1 MAEFEKSEWIKSLHV
16 KDFVENADIY
26 ILERKR
32 LFSIMK
38 SFYNYFLKK
47 TIKNGKIKVL
57 DLGCGDG
64 ALTNE
69 LLKVDDRIEA
79 TLVDG
84 SSDMI
89 KNAQQRLKS
98 YEGLNYIH
106 KTFQELLE
114 NDILESDFN
123 FIVSSLA
130 IHHLSSE
137 GKESLFQYILHHLKV
152 GGFFLNVDVVRAPNE
167 TLEDWYRELWREW
180 IAKNELIIGSK
191 ESFQHI
197 PLQYKNNPDNYTER
211 LENQLNA
218 MKSVGFNQVDC
229 YYKYGIFSIFG
240 GKK

>member
-1 MAEFEKSEWIKSLHV
+1 MAEFEKSEWIESRHV
-16 KDFVENADIY
+16 KDFVEYADIY

-32 LFSIMK
+32 LFRIIK
-38 SFYNYFLKK
+38 SFYDYFLKNK
-47 TIKNGKIKVL
+47 IKNGQIKVL

-64 ALTNE
+64 VLTNE

-89 KNAQQRLKS
+89 KNARQRLKS
-98 YEGLNYIH
+98 YDSLNYIH
-106 KTFQELLE
+106 NTFQELLE
-114 NDILESDFN
+114 NNLLESDFN

-137 GKESLFQYILHHLKV
+137 GKESLFQYIHHHLKE

-167 TLEDWYRELWREW
+167 ALEEWYRQLWGEW
-180 IAKNELIIGSK
+180 IAENELKMRSK

-197 PLQYKNNPDNYTER
+197 PQQYKNNPDNYPER

-218 MKSVGFNQVDC
+218 LKSVGFNQVDC

>member
-1 MAEFEKSEWIKSLHV
+1 MADFEKSEWNKSRHAN
-16 KDFVENADIY
+16 DFVENADIY

-32 LFSIMK
+32 LFSIVK
-38 SFYNYFLKK
+38 SFYNYFLRNK
-47 TIKNGKIKVL
+47 IKNEHLKVL

-69 LLKVDDRIEA
+69 LLKADKKLEA

-84 SSDMI
+84 SLDMI
-89 KNAQQRLKS
+89 ENAQQRLKF
-98 YEGLNYIH
+98 YNGFNFIN

-114 NDILESDFN
+114 NDILENDYN
-123 FIVSSLA
+123 LIVSSLA

-137 GKESLFQYILHHLKV
+137 GKESLFQYIFHHLNE
-152 GGFFLNVDVVRAPNE
+152 GGFFLNIDVIRAP
-167 TLEDWYRELWREW
+167 TVALESWYRKLWTDW
-180 IAKNELIIGSK
+180 IIKNELKTGSK

-197 PLQYKNNPDNYTER
+197 PQQYKNNPDNYPDK
-211 LENQLNA
+211 LETQLNVL
-218 MKSVGFNQVDC
+218 KSIGFSQVDC

>member
-1 MAEFEKSEWIKSLHV
+1 MAEFEKSEWIESRHV

-26 ILERKR
+26 ILERKK

-38 SFYNYFLKK
+38 SFYNYFLKNK
-47 TIKNGKIKVL
+47 IKNGQIKVL

-69 LLKVDDRIEA
+69 LLKVDDQIKA

-84 SSDMI
+84 SSTMI
-89 KNAQQRLKS
+89 QNAQERLKS
-98 YEGLNYIH
+98 YDGLNYKH

-114 NDILESDFN
+114 NDILETDFN

-137 GKESLFQYILHHLKV
+137 SKESLFQYILHHLKE

-167 TLEDWYRELWREW
+167 ALEDWYRQLWGEW
-180 IAKNELIIGSK
+180 IAKNELKMGSK

-197 PLQYKNNPDNYTER
+197 PLQYKNNPDNYPER

-218 MKSVGFNQVDC
+218 LKSVGFNQVDC

>member
-1 MAEFEKSEWIKSLHV
+1 MTEFEKSEWIERQHV

-38 SFYNYFLKK
+38 SFYNYFLKNK
-47 TIKNGKIKVL
+47 NKNGQIKVL

-64 ALTNE
+64 ALINE

-84 SSDMI
+84 SYEMI
-89 KNAQQRLKS
+89 KNAKQRLKF
-98 YEGLNYIH
+98 YDGLNYIH
-106 KTFQELLE
+106 KTFQELIE
-114 NDILESDFN
+114 NDILDSNFN

-130 IHHLSSE
+130 IHHLSTE
-137 GKESLFQYILHHLKV
+137 GKESIFQYILHHLKD

-167 TLEDWYRELWREW
+167 ALEDWYRQLWKEW
-180 IAKNELIIGSK
+180 ISKNEVKVESK
-191 ESFQHI
+191 GSFQHI
-197 PLQYKNNPDNYTER
+197 PQQYKNNPDNYPEK

-218 MKSVGFNQVDC
+218 LKSVGFKQVDC
-229 YYKYGIFSIFG
+229 YYKYGIFAIFG

>member
-1 MAEFEKSEWIKSLHV
+1 MAEFEKSEWIESRHV
-16 KDFVENADIY
+16 KDFVEYADIY

-32 LFSIMK
+32 LFRIIK
-38 SFYNYFLKK
+38 SFYDYFLKNK
-47 TIKNGKIKVL
+47 IKNGQIKVL
-57 DLGCGDG
+57 DLGCGNG

-89 KNAQQRLKS
+89 KNARQRLKS
-98 YEGLNYIH
+98 YDSLNYIH
-106 KTFQELLE
+106 NTFQELLE
-114 NDILESDFN
+114 NNLLESDFN

-137 GKESLFQYILHHLKV
+137 GKESLFQYIHHHLKE

-167 TLEDWYRELWREW
+167 ALEEWYRQLWGEW
-180 IAKNELIIGSK
+180 IAENELKMRSK

-197 PLQYKNNPDNYTER
+197 PQQYKDNPDNYPER

-218 MKSVGFNQVDC
+218 LKSVGFNQVDC

>member
-1 MAEFEKSEWIKSLHV
+1 MAEFEKSEWIESRHV

-26 ILERKR
+26 ILERKK

-38 SFYNYFLKK
+38 SFYNYFLKNK
-47 TIKNGKIKVL
+47 IKNGQIKVL

-69 LLKVDDRIEA
+69 LLKVDDQIKA

-84 SSDMI
+84 SSTMI
-89 KNAQQRLKS
+89 QNAQERLKS
-98 YEGLNYIH
+98 YDGLNYIH

-114 NDILESDFN
+114 NDILETDFN

-137 GKESLFQYILHHLKV
+137 SKESLFQYILHHLKE

-167 TLEDWYRELWREW
+167 ALEDWYRQLWGEW
-180 IAKNELIIGSK
+180 IAKNELKMGSK

-197 PLQYKNNPDNYTER
+197 PLQYKNNPDNYPER

-218 MKSVGFNQVDC
+218 LKSVGFNQVDC

>member
-1 MAEFEKSEWIKSLHV
+1 MAEFEKSEWIESRHV

-26 ILERKR
+26 ILERKK

-38 SFYNYFLKK
+38 SFYNYFLKNK
-47 TIKNGKIKVL
+47 IKNGQIKVL

-69 LLKVDDRIEA
+69 LLKVDDQIKA

-84 SSDMI
+84 SSTMI
-89 KNAQQRLKS
+89 QNAQELLKS
-98 YEGLNYIH
+98 YDGLNYIH

-114 NDILESDFN
+114 NDILETDFN

-137 GKESLFQYILHHLKV
+137 SKESLFQYILHHLKE

-167 TLEDWYRELWREW
+167 ALEDWYRQLWGEW
-180 IAKNELIIGSK
+180 IAKNELKMGSK

-197 PLQYKNNPDNYTER
+197 PLQYKNNPDNYPER

-218 MKSVGFNQVDC
+218 LKSVGFNQVDC

>member
-1 MAEFEKSEWIKSLHV
+1 MAEFEKSEWIESRHV

-26 ILERKR
+26 ILERKK

-38 SFYNYFLKK
+38 SFYNYFLKNK
-47 TIKNGKIKVL
+47 IKNGQIKVL

-69 LLKVDDRIEA
+69 LLKVDDQIKA

-84 SSDMI
+84 SSTMI
-89 KNAQQRLKS
+89 QNAQERLKS
-98 YEGLNYIH
+98 YDGLNYIH

-114 NDILESDFN
+114 NDILETDFN

-137 GKESLFQYILHHLKV
+137 SKESLFQYILHHLKE
-152 GGFFLNVDVVRAPNE
+152 GGYFLNVDVVRAPNKA
-167 TLEDWYRELWREW
+167 LEDWYRQLWKEW
-180 IAKNELIIGSK
+180 IAKNELKMGSK

-197 PLQYKNNPDNYTER
+197 PLQYKNNPDNYPER

-218 MKSVGFNQVDC
+218 LKSVGFNQVDC

>member
-1 MAEFEKSEWIKSLHV
+1 V

-26 ILERKR
+26 ILERKK

-38 SFYNYFLKK
+38 SFYNYFLKNK
-47 TIKNGKIKVL
+47 IKNGQIKVL

-69 LLKVDDRIEA
+69 LLKVDDQIEA

-84 SSDMI
+84 SSTMI
-89 KNAQQRLKS
+89 QNAQERLKS
-98 YEGLNYIH
+98 YDGLNYIH

-114 NDILESDFN
+114 NDILETDFN

-137 GKESLFQYILHHLKV
+137 SKESLFQYILHHLKE
-152 GGFFLNVDVVRAPNE
+152 GGFFLNVDVVRAPNKA
-167 TLEDWYRELWREW
+167 LEDWYRQLWEEW
-180 IAKNELIIGSK
+180 IAKNELKMGSK

-197 PLQYKNNPDNYTER
+197 PLQYKNNPDNYPER

-218 MKSVGFNQVDC
+218 LKSVGFNQVDC

>member
-1 MAEFEKSEWIKSLHV
+1 MAEFEKSEWIESRHV

-26 ILERKR
+26 ILERKK

-38 SFYNYFLKK
+38 SFYNYFLKNK
-47 TIKNGKIKVL
+47 IKNGQIKVL

-69 LLKVDDRIEA
+69 LLKVDDQIEA

-84 SSDMI
+84 SSTMI
-89 KNAQQRLKS
+89 QNAQERLKS
-98 YEGLNYIH
+98 YDGLNYIH

-114 NDILESDFN
+114 NDILETDFN

-137 GKESLFQYILHHLKV
+137 SKESLFQYILHHLKE

-167 TLEDWYRELWREW
+167 ALEDWYRQLWGEW
-180 IAKNELIIGSK
+180 IAKNELKMGSK

-197 PLQYKNNPDNYTER
+197 PLQYKNNPDNYPER

-218 MKSVGFNQVDC
+218 LKSVGFNQVDC

>member
-1 MAEFEKSEWIKSLHV
+1 V

-26 ILERKR
+26 ILERKK

-38 SFYNYFLKK
+38 SFYNYFLKNK
-47 TIKNGKIKVL
+47 IKNGQIKVL

-69 LLKVDDRIEA
+69 LLKVDDQIKA

-84 SSDMI
+84 SSTMI
-89 KNAQQRLKS
+89 QNAQERLKS
-98 YEGLNYIH
+98 YDGLNYKH

-114 NDILESDFN
+114 NDILETDFN

-137 GKESLFQYILHHLKV
+137 SKESLFQYILHHLKE

-167 TLEDWYRELWREW
+167 ALEDWYRQLWGEW
-180 IAKNELIIGSK
+180 IAKNELKMGSK

-197 PLQYKNNPDNYTER
+197 PLQYKNNPDNYPER

-218 MKSVGFNQVDC
+218 LKSVGFNQVDC